1 MKNISF
7 LTSAALLVALFAA
20 ACTPADRFEYSGDLT
35 VGVPVEGELEV
46 KTPDTYTLSVNGR
59 AYIYGVVDQVSVDVV
74 VKLYDSLKTELGSFD
89 GPGTGPEI
97 FYFEAKAPGE
107 YTLEVAP
114 FKEKSGKYVV
124 ELKVVEPVA
133 TEPEKRADQLF
144 TPFSGDAVPGA
155 VAGVVRGGKLIFSN
169 AYGMADLTN
178 GIPFSTE
185 TPSNIG
191 SVSKQFTA
199 MAILQLERQGK
210 LSLDDDVRTY
220 IPELPDLGAVV
231 TLRNMLEHTN
241 GFREVYNL
249 MPMTG
254 WKGTDNLRRED
265 VLEML
270 KRQEELQAAPGEEY
284 NYNNSA
290 FIMLATIV
298 ERISGQKFPE
308 WMEEHVFGPLGMTS
322 TVVRADPVT
331 IIPGASR
338 GYVVDSTGFKEAGD
352 LYASYGAGGIYTTV
366 GDFSKWLG
374 NFGNPTLGDT
384 ALIRRLVT
392 PDTLNSGDTLDY
404 ALGIALGEY
413 RGLKEYNHGGA
424 DIAHRAMLVY
434 FPEIDAGVAVLS
446 NYEAC
451 PTGFLAYEL
460 ANTFFRD
467 DLEPEEGADGAKD
480 STMLKV
486 PDSLLEAYAGKY
498 LITSMGFELEYKLR
512 DGQLYISIEGQPEDK
527 LVPQSD
533 SVFIIPDADVSIE
546 FNVDGQGKVSSV
558 VLSQGGADYEMFPYE
573 PFKPEPSEL
582 KAYEGRYFSP
592 ELDMIY
598 TLEARDTTLLL
609 KLRNTKDVELSA
621 IEVDSY
627 RGDVFFISQVDFQR
641 DGAGK
646 VTSFTVSNGRTK
658 GVRFEKQ

>member
-1 MKNISF
+1 M
-7 LTSAALLVALFAA
+7 
-20 ACTPADRFEYSGDLT
+20 
-35 VGVPVEGELEV
+35 
-46 KTPDTYTLSVNGR
+46 
-59 AYIYGVVDQVSVDVV
+59 
-74 VKLYDSLKTELGSFD
+74 
-89 GPGTGPEI
+89 
-97 FYFEAKAPGE
+97 
-107 YTLEVAP
+107 
-114 FKEKSGKYVV
+114 
-124 ELKVVEPVA
+124 VEPVA

-199 MAILQLERQGK
+199 MAILLLERQGK

-220 IPELPDLGAVV
+220 IPELPDFGAVV

-254 WKGTDNLRRED
+254 WDGSDHLRRED
-265 VLEML
+265 ILEML
-270 KRQEELQAAPGEEY
+270 KRQEELQALPGEEY

-308 WMEEHVFGPLGMTS
+308 WMEENVFGPLGMAS
-322 TVVRADPVT
+322 TLVRADPVT

-338 GYVVDSTGFKEAGD
+338 GYVVDSSGFKEAGD

-366 GDFSKWLG
+366 QDFSKWLG
-374 NFGNPTLGDT
+374 NFSDPILGDE
-384 ALIRRLVT
+384 ALITRLVT

-404 ALGIALGEY
+404 ALGIGLGEY
-413 RGLKEYNHGGA
+413 RGLKQYSHGGA

-467 DLEPEEGADGAKD
+467 DLEPEQGADGAKD

-486 PDSLLEAYAGKY
+486 PDQLLEAYAGKY

-546 FNVDGQGKVSSV
+546 FNLDLKGKVSSV
-558 VLSQGGADYEMFPYE
+558 VLSQGGTDYEMFPYA
-573 PFKPEPSEL
+573 PFNPEPSEL

-609 KLRNTKDVELSA
+609 KLRNTEDVELSA
-621 IEVDSY
+621 IEEDSY

-641 DGAGK
+641 DGTGK

-658 GVRFEKQ
+658 GIRFDRQ